1 MKYSALFPII
11 AWDNRRQTVR
21 KVFNPRLPELKLANH
36 LKLTRGNRKP
46 QDSLKKDG
54 GYSELFSNWITIT
67 LSRVSVQKVY
77 SFLSPD
83 L

>member
-1 MKYSALFPII
+1 
-11 AWDNRRQTVR
+11 
-21 KVFNPRLPELKLANH
+21 
-36 LKLTRGNRKP
+36 
-46 QDSLKKDG
+46 LKKDG